1 MKILLITSKI
11 GQTATGIVTKNI
23 IEGLLQN
30 GAEVH
35 VISDGESNVFSDNV
49 NLQTTRIKYKRI
61 KSSSFFS
68 ELCLLLLKYPL
79 NEIKFIKKAT
89 KKAIDLHSQF
99 TYDIV
104 MVLSSAA
111 GFHLLRSGLAIKHK
125 TKLPLYIHSTDPI
138 PAPKEWYNTQS
149 LRTALI
155 ASAKKVYKKADVI
168 SLSNEYMLE
177 YQLRIMNIKNIP
189 SLVIHNPST
198 NHVITQNIQNDEPK
212 IFLYVGSIYHQR
224 QPDELLKA
232 FEIFSK
238 DKKVELWFLGNNK
251 KLNLEKHN
259 FNKESMSKI
268 RLLDFQKDPSKIIE
282 QAHVLID
289 FDANFKNDVF
299 ISSKLITYLNTNI
312 PILSLTPRNSPSD
325 NLLNDNIDLGVVK
338 MYYDEEN
345 MPESLQRV
353 ISLNNS
359 MSQDILNNRNKLLT
373 DFDKNNVGEK
383 MLSFLK
389 INLFEEERSIDR
401 Q

>member
-89 KKAIDLHSQF
+89 KKAIDLHSQY

-125 TKLPLYIHSTDPI
+125 AKLPLYIHATDPI
-138 PAPKEWYNTQS
+138 PAPTQWYNTQS

-168 SLSNEYMLE
+168 SLSNKYMLE
-177 YQLRIMNIKNIP
+177 YQLKIMDIKNIP
-189 SLVIHNPST
+189 SFVVHNPST
-198 NHVITQNIQNDEPK
+198 NDVIIQNIQNDKPK

-325 NLLNDNIDLGVVK
+325 NLLNDNINLGIIK
-338 MYYDEEN
+338 MYYNE
-345 MPESLQRV
+345 
-353 ISLNNS
+353 
-359 MSQDILNNRNKLLT
+359 NNRITAFQEALDIMSPVSQSIKINREKVLKA
-373 DFDKNNVGEK
+373 FKKEQVGE
-383 MLSFLK
+383 LIVTALK
-389 INLFEEERSIDR
+389 KIIANKKHN
-401 Q
+401 

>member
-1 MKILLITSKI
+1 
-11 GQTATGIVTKNI
+11 
-23 IEGLLQN
+23 
-30 GAEVH
+30 
-35 VISDGESNVFSDNV
+35 
-49 NLQTTRIKYKRI
+49 
-61 KSSSFFS
+61 
-68 ELCLLLLKYPL
+68 
-79 NEIKFIKKAT
+79 
-89 KKAIDLHSQF
+89 
-99 TYDIV
+99 
-104 MVLSSAA
+104 
-111 GFHLLRSGLAIKHK
+111 
-125 TKLPLYIHSTDPI
+125 
-138 PAPKEWYNTQS
+138 
-149 LRTALI
+149 
-155 ASAKKVYKKADVI
+155 
-168 SLSNEYMLE
+168 MLE
-177 YQLRIMNIKNIP
+177 YQLKIMDIKNIP
-189 SLVIHNPST
+189 SFVVHNPST
-198 NHVITQNIQNDEPK
+198 NDVITQNIQNDKPK

-251 KLNLEKHN
+251 KLNLDRYN
-259 FNKESMSKI
+259 LNKESLSKI
-268 RLLDFQKDPSKIIE
+268 RLLDFQKDPSKLIE

-325 NLLNDNIDLGVVK
+325 NLLKDNIDLGVVK
-338 MYYDEEN
+338 MYYNEEN

-353 ISLNNS
+353 MSLNNF
-359 MSQDILNNRNKLLT
+359 MSLDILNNRNKLLT